1 MKHDVEK
8 LLEEAGRTAKAIIR
22 QRDALS
28 AALNACIDE
37 IRHETRCLPG
47 SRISGLRAIADR
59 AEVAS
64 KKALAHP

>member
-1 MKHDVEK
+1 MRHNLEK

-28 AALNACIDE
+28 AALNACIKDIRSE
-37 IRHETRCLPG
+37 IRSLPG

-59 AEVAS
+59 AEIAS
-64 KKALAHP
+64 KKALER